1 MDPAEIAGEIYL
13 PSVRGT
19 LNVDLVDYAERF
31 GFWVRSY
38 RGSVEDLKR
47 KIDAGVPVIVLAR
60 LPGLFRR
67 PNHYFM
73 VIGYE
78 DRRRVF
84 LVHSG
89 TRADQVLPQPML
101 DGWWAANRRWALL
114 VCPPDRIA
122 WELTAGEANDLG
134 VWLERAGRF
143 EEALGRYAESLRTD
157 PDQAYVHVNRGN
169 ALAAL
174 GQVVEAEGAYRQAL
188 LLDPDNVAG
197 LNNLA
202 CAVAERDGDLEEALD
217 LARRAVEIDLL
228 ERPNSLDTLALVL
241 MRAGHLEEARRCVEQ
256 GLVIARER
264 GRDDWVAMLEGRL
277 DEIRAAETRGRGEC
291 AVKLSLER
299 TDETAA
305 HRGGRRPRSRLPL
318 RAPLGAAVLPAGL
331 RSGRCSGHARV
342 AGFPRAGRDRRPS
355 PSQGGMGGPWRR
367 ERRRQLG

>member
-1 MDPAEIAGEIYL
+1 MPAHRRLFLAAARFGPAFRIAALTAGAALLAGCATLSSERVLEDIRTGTGVGSYVEGAPFVRQVQGQCGPAALAMLAQFWGVDVDPAEIAGEIYL

-19 LNVDLVDYAERF
+19 LNVDLAEYAERF

-38 RGSVEDLKR
+38 RGSIEDLKR
-47 KIDAGVPVIVLAR
+47 KVDAGVPVIVLAR

-84 LVHSG
+84 VVHSG

-101 DGWWAANRRWALL
+101 DGWWAANRRWALI
-114 VCPPDRIA
+114 VCPPDRVA

-143 EEALGRYAESLRTD
+143 DEALGRYAESLRTD

-174 GQVVEAEGAYRQAL
+174 GRFAEAEDAYRQAL

-228 ERPNSLDTLALVL
+228 ERPNSLDTLAFVL

-256 GLVIARER
+256 GLVLARER
-264 GRDDWVAMLEGRL
+264 GRDDWVAVLEGRL
-277 DEIRAAETRGRGEC
+277 DEIRAAETRGD
-291 AVKLSLER
+291 V
-299 TDETAA
+299 
-305 HRGGRRPRSRLPL
+305 P
-318 RAPLGAAVLPAGL
+318 
-331 RSGRCSGHARV
+331 
-342 AGFPRAGRDRRPS
+342 
-355 PSQGGMGGPWRR
+355 
-367 ERRRQLG
+367 